1 MKLCAMF
8 VFKVVF
14 GWYRVRVRIKVKVRV
29 RVRVRVRGKRSEI
42 KDGSFEEY
50 VSIQ

>member
-1 MKLCAMF
+1 MKLCAML
-8 VFKVVF
+8 VFKFFF
-14 GWYRVRVRIKVKVRV
+14 GWYSVKVKVKVRV
-29 RVRVRVRGKRSEI
+29 RVWGKRSEI

>member
-8 VFKVVF
+8 VCKFFF
-14 GWYRVRVRIKVKVRV
+14 GWYRVRVKVKVKVRV
-29 RVRVRVRGKRSEI
+29 RVRVKGKRSEI